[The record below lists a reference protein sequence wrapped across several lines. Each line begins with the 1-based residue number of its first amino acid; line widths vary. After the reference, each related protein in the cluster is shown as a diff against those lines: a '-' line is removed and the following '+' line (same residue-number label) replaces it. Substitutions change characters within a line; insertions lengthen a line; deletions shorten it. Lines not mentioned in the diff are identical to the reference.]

1 MDLDSRA
8 LRIDSNEILSK
19 ALFRSMKM
27 PIEGTFFDKLRCNL
41 LQRWW
46 SAASVDVPVLNPNWE
61 SE

>member
-27 PIEGTFFDKLRCNL
+27 PIEGTFFDKLRCNSSL
-41 LQRWW
+41 ESKLGVRMT
-46 SAASVDVPVLNPNWE
+46 DV
-61 SE
+61 